1 MWPLQGFEI
10 HFQKLIW
17 LPHCFIKA
25 IKSVYLAWFISP
37 DRLSYTFQHAFPP
50 PALCAGMYLFFFFS
64 SSLPVLLQF
73 ILWGHVLNATFCVK
87 SLHPTS
93 LERITPLCTLTKP
106 GYQSEHHHK
115 MFHWSDLS
123 CEPFQ
128 AKDHDLHIC
137 VYVSTTIAVNATV
150 SVLCNCLLSE

>member
-50 PALCAGMYLFFFFS
+50 PALCAGMYLFFFFLPLFLYCS
-64 SSLPVLLQF
+64 NSFFEAMSWMLPSVWSPSIPLPWRESLPSVLSQNLVTSQSTITRCFTEVICLVNPSKPRTMIYTSVCMSAQLLQ
-73 ILWGHVLNATFCVK
+73 
-87 SLHPTS
+87 SMP
-93 LERITPLCTLTKP
+93 
-106 GYQSEHHHK
+106 Q
-115 MFHWSDLS
+115 
-123 CEPFQ
+123 FQ
-128 AKDHDLHIC
+128 Y
-137 VYVSTTIAVNATV
+137 YVTA
-150 SVLCNCLLSE
+150 C

>member
-50 PALCAGMYLFFFFS
+50 PALCAGMYLFFFFFLS
-64 SSLPVLLQF
+64 SCIAPIHSLRPCLECYLLCEVPPSHFPGENHSPLYSHKTRLPVRAPSQDVSLKWF
-73 ILWGHVLNATFCVK
+73 VLWTLPSQGPWFTHLCVCQHNYC
-87 SLHPTS
+87 SQCHS
-93 LERITPLCTLTKP
+93 
-106 GYQSEHHHK
+106 
-115 MFHWSDLS
+115 F
-123 CEPFQ
+123 
-128 AKDHDLHIC
+128 
-137 VYVSTTIAVNATV
+137 STM
-150 SVLCNCLLSE
+150 